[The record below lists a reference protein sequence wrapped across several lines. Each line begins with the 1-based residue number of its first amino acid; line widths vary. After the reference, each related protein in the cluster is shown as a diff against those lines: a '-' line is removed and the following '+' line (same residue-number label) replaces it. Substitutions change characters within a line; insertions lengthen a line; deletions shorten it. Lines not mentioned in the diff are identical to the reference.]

1 MTVVTGSAADLWSSV
16 VVVVVVGGCSCFLS
30 MAANRELN
38 VSLHQRTFS
47 PAKTHT
53 QVFLALCCGSGP
65 RQGSFTS
72 KLFSTVYYTEVMLAP
87 GARIP
92 KRKLFLYI

>member
-1 MTVVTGSAADLWSSV
+1 MAGSAADLRPGR
-16 VVVVVVGGCSCFLS
+16 GGWEVWGR
-30 MAANRELN
+30 AANRELN

-53 QVFLALCCGSGP
+53 QVFLALCRVSGP

-87 GARIP
+87 GTRIL